1 MKLGRMRSQR
11 TSMIEH
17 IWLLLNLRE
26 KALLLDALS
35 STRAAGQAGS
45 DESA

>member
-1 MKLGRMRSQR
+1 
-11 TSMIEH
+11 MIED
-17 IWLLLNLRE
+17 IWLPLNLRE

-35 STRAAGQAGS
+35 STRAVGQAGS